1 MDVVLTAAV
10 TANGMIARH
19 SNETVEWSA
28 DLSLFREQ
36 TMGQTVVMGSTTEKT
51 LTTELDGRSIIIML

>member
-1 MDVVLTAAV
+1 MDVILTAAV

-28 DLSLFREQ
+28 DLPLFREQ
-36 TMGQTVVMGSTTEKT
+36 TVGQTVVM
-51 LTTELDGRSIIIML
+51 